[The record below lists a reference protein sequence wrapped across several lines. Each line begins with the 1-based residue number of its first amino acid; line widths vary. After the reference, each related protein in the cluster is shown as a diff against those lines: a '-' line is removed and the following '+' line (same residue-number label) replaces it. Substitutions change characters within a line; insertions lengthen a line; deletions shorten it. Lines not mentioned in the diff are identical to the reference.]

1 MDAASILGEVSHL
14 VPALLSKQDVIC
26 LDSSGDEDEK
36 GDPKLPALAVRD
48 GKIFDAHLSSNS
60 FQTVCTQSELSYN
73 VCLYDA
79 ADVIE
84 LSSGDEDALQISS
97 ESADED
103 ADGTN
108 SSEESSGAHINDA
121 LNLPDLQGQVLVNIN
136 HPAEEKDLYLAPQL
150 ARAVKPH
157 QVFPPSSSPSVPQN
171 ADSSAGFLSNICF
184 LISKI
189 GGIRFLYDNLI
200 ESLERYKT
208 SNGFGCILAHSMG
221 LGKTLQ
227 VISFID
233 ILLRNTEAHT
243 VLAIV
248 PVSNPSI

>member
-1 MDAASILGEVSHL
+1 MSK
-14 VPALLSKQDVIC
+14 LS
-26 LDSSGDEDEK
+26 
-36 GDPKLPALAVRD
+36 
-48 GKIFDAHLSSNS
+48 
-60 FQTVCTQSELSYN
+60 QSVYFPS
-73 VCLYDA
+73 
-79 ADVIE
+79 DVIE

-103 ADGTN
+103 AEGTT

-121 LNLPDLQGQVLVNIN
+121 LNLPDAQGRVLVNIN
-136 HPAEEKDLYLAPQL
+136 HPAEEKDIYLAPQL

-157 QVFPPSSSPSVPQN
+157 QVNPQ
-171 ADSSAGFLSNICF
+171 SHSLSKQKHSQPCLCLFSNLLF
-184 LISKI
+184 FVSKI

-208 SNGFGCILAHSMG
+208 SCGFGCILAHSMG

-248 PVSNPSI
+248 PVSNLSVYCI

>member
-1 MDAASILGEVSHL
+1 M
-14 VPALLSKQDVIC
+14 PSK
-26 LDSSGDEDEK
+26 
-36 GDPKLPALAVRD
+36 
-48 GKIFDAHLSSNS
+48 
-60 FQTVCTQSELSYN
+60 LSYS
-73 VCLYDA
+73 VCFYDA
-79 ADVIE
+79 ADIIE

-108 SSEESSGAHINDA
+108 GSQESSGAHINDA
-121 LNLPDLQGQVLVNIN
+121 LNLPDVQGQVLVNIN

-157 QVFPPSSSPSVPQN
+157 QVCPPSSSLSNPQN
-171 ADSSAGFLSNICF
+171 THSSACFLSNIRL

-233 ILLRNTEAHT
+233 ILLSNTEAHT

-248 PVSNPSI
+248 PVSKPSI